1 MIDGTAPGDVL
12 CERFITDTPVR
23 LMRRIPIDRQGL
35 RAAAEEIVRFEPP
48 YTVAQAFRDGDPR
61 LKKHL
66 AAAIAQRKADRDDR
80 HELRA

>member
-23 LMRRIPIDRQGL
+23 LMRRIPIDRQAL
-35 RAAAEEIVRFEPP
+35 RAAAEEIVRFESPHG
-48 YTVAQAFRDGDPR
+48 VAIAFREGDPR
-61 LKKHL
+61 LREHL
-66 AAAIAQRKADRDDR
+66 TAAIAQRKADRDDR